1 MSKKA
6 PKAPAA
12 PDPFA
17 TAAAQGAAN
26 EAAARTAG
34 IINNPN
40 QVTPFGTLTYTE
52 GPGGEKDR
60 YTATVALSPAE
71 QAQLDL
77 QNRIDAQLGQLG
89 ESQLGR
95 VQGAINTPF
104 DYSGLPE
111 LPADASAYR
120 KQMADAL
127 YGRLEPQLQQD
138 EERLRTRL
146 AAQGTQIG
154 NEGYNAELDRLD
166 RARNDARLAVE
177 AQAGNEASRTL
188 QDQMAL
194 RNLGTQERQFARN
207 LPLQEL
213 SQLVYGQGAPQTPT
227 FTPFQGQGVGAAPIS
242 DAIYNNYNAQ
252 LGRYNQRLG
261 QQSAGLGGLFG
272 LAGSIGGG
280 LLGGPFGASL
290 GGLLG
295 GGRGAGS
302 MYRAGPWGGG

>member
-1 MSKKA
+1 MGKKS
-6 PKAPAA
+6 PSPPPA
-12 PDPFA
+12 PDPVA
-17 TAAAQGAAN
+17 TANAQGAAN
-26 EAAARTAG
+26 KDAAIAAA
-34 IINNPN
+34 ILNNPN
-40 QVTPFGTLTYTE
+40 QITPWGNLTFAQ
-52 GPGGEKDR
+52 GPGGREDR
-60 YTATVALSPAE
+60 YTATVTLTPDQ

-77 QNRIDAQLGQLG
+77 QNRITNQLGTIG

-95 VQGAINTPF
+95 VQGALATPF

-127 YGRLEPQLQQD
+127 YGRLEPRLRED

-154 NEGYNAELDRLD
+154 NEGYNTELDRLD

-188 QDQMAL
+188 QEQMAL
-194 RNLGTQERQFARN
+194 RNMGAQERQFQRN

-213 SQLVYGQGAPQTPT
+213 TQLVYGQGAPQTPT
-227 FTPFQGQGVGAAPIS
+227 FQGVQGQSIGAAPIA

-252 LGRYNQRLG
+252 LGQYRDRQS
-261 QQSAGLGGLFG
+261 QQGAGLGALMG

-295 GGRGAGS
+295 GGGQSKGWF
-302 MYRAGPWGGG
+302 GF

>member
-1 MSKKA
+1 MGKKA

-12 PDPFA
+12 PDPYA

-26 EAAARTAG
+26 KDAAIAAS
-34 IINNPN
+34 ILNNPN
-40 QVTPFGTLTYTE
+40 QITPWGSLTFAQ
-52 GPGGEKDR
+52 GPGGREDR
-60 YTATVALSPAE
+60 YTATVSLSPAE

-77 QNRIDAQLGQLG
+77 QNRVDAQLGQIG
-89 ESQLGR
+89 EGQLGR
-95 VQGAINTPF
+95 VGSALATPF

-127 YGRLEPQLQQD
+127 FGRLEPRLRED

-146 AAQGTQIG
+146 AAQGGTQAG
-154 NEGYNAELDRLD
+154 NEGWDAELDRLD
-166 RARNDARLAVE
+166 RAKTDARLAVE

-188 QDQMAL
+188 QEQMAL
-194 RNLGTQERQFARN
+194 RNMGAQERQFQRN

-213 SQLVYGQGAPQTPT
+213 TQLVYGQGAPQTPT
-227 FTPFQGQGVGAAPIS
+227 WAPFAGQSVGPAPVA

-252 LGRYNQRLG
+252 LGQYNQRLG
-261 QQSAGLGGLFG
+261 QQNAGLGALTG

-295 GGRGAGS
+295 GGGAP
-302 MYRAGPWGGG
+302 MYRSGPWGGG